1 MGSGRTLDDLWKSLG
16 LDSLPPDAGTAA
28 DLNQTRLRDWEVDTL
43 RSGEHEDPT
52 APRRDDLP
60 KLSLSPP
67 AKDGQGAP
75 TEFERDMVVT
85 GVLGEGG
92 MGRVLLARQG
102 SLGRDV
108 AVKVTRASASAGAIN
123 ALLHEAQ
130 TSGSLEHPGIV
141 PVYSLGSDAEGR
153 PAIVMKRVDG
163 VSWSMLLRNAED
175 PAWKRVSANARN
187 RLDASVEILRQVSN
201 AIAFA
206 HNKGVLHRDLKPSN
220 VLIGEFGEVYV
231 ADWGIAIRKVLA
243 AVREPDGKVEAS
255 IARKPSLVGSPVY
268 LAPEMCSG
276 EDTEMDE
283 RTDVFLLGATLYE
296 LLTGTP
302 PWSGPD
308 LYAVLRAAH
317 ACQPKPPPPTAP
329 RELVE
334 ICARAMARKPE
345 ERFQTAL
352 EFRDALGGYLRHRGS
367 VELAAAAGDRLGTLL
382 ATLASTE
389 KERIYP
395 LLSECRF
402 GFTQALEEWP
412 DNEFAQQGLARC
424 LQATAS
430 HELSIGHVD
439 AARAL
444 IAELE
449 FVPDELKEQLAAA
462 EEKEKQDARTRARME
477 HLSRQ
482 FDPSV
487 AIRQRVLAFTAT
499 TVFIVLVIVSPYVF
513 PEFHERMAHSR
524 WYLSGLMGVVS
535 LGFLAAVFI
544 WRRYLLST
552 RLNRR
557 IIGMVGVAAF
567 GTQFQRIVA
576 AVQNIG
582 VRDTVLQNG
591 VLVVVVCVTG
601 GITLHKGFYYSA
613 LPMLA
618 GLLINLFVHGHEAQI
633 FGAAA
638 IVSLAVAV
646 LSWRGWRGEANLN

>member
-1 MGSGRTLDDLWKSLG
+1 MSSGGRTLDDLWKSLG

-28 DLNQTRLRDWEVDTL
+28 DLQQTRLRDWEVDTL

-52 APRRDDLP
+52 AQARQDLP

-108 AVKVTRASASAGAIN
+108 AVKVTRNSASPGAIN

-163 VSWSMLLRNAED
+163 VSWSMLLRSSNDD
-175 PAWKRVSANARN
+175 PAWKRVTTSGGD
-187 RLDASVEILRQVSN
+187 RLATNVEILRQVSN

-231 ADWGIAIRKVLA
+231 ADWGIAIRKVEA
-243 AVREPDGKVEAS
+243 AIS
-255 IARKPSLVGSPVY
+255 RKPSLVGSPVY
-268 LAPEMCSG
+268 LAPEMCAG

-296 LLTGTP
+296 LLTGSP

-317 ACQPKPPPPTAP
+317 ACQPKPPPPTTP

-334 ICARAMARKPE
+334 ICARAMARNPDD
-345 ERFQTAL
+345 RFQTAL
-352 EFRDALGGYLRHRGS
+352 EFRDALVGYVRHRGS

-389 KERIYP
+389 KDRIYP

-412 DNEFAQQGLARC
+412 ENEFAQQGLARC
-424 LQATAS
+424 LEATAS
-430 HELSIGHVD
+430 HELSVGHVD

-444 IAELE
+444 IAELKV
-449 FVPDELKEQLAAA
+449 VPESLAEQLAAA
-462 EEKEKQDARTRARME
+462 EVKEAQDVRTRERME

-482 FDPSV
+482 LDPSV
-487 AIRQRVLAFTAT
+487 AIRQRVLAFIAT
-499 TVFIVLVIVSPYVF
+499 TVFIVAVIVSPYLF
-513 PEFHERMAHSR
+513 PEFHQRLSRSR
-524 WYLSGLMGVVS
+524 WYLSGMMGIVTT
-535 LGFLAAVFI
+535 GFLLAVFI
-544 WRRYLLST
+544 WRRFLLST

-557 IIGMVGVAAF
+557 IIGMVGIAAF
-567 GTQFQRIVA
+567 GTQAQRILA
-576 AVQNIG
+576 ATQNLG
-582 VRDTVLQNG
+582 VRDTVLQNAL
-591 VLVVVVCVTG
+591 LVMVVCVTG
-601 GITLHKGFYYSA
+601 GITLHNGFFYSA

-618 GLLINLFVHGHEAQI
+618 GLLINVFVHGHEAQI

-638 IVSLAVAV
+638 IGSLAVAV